1 MNLVQALRFL
11 PPPSFRT
18 PSGHNDISS
27 KSKGFGGG
35 CEGVAF
41 VGAGGKTTAMF
52 QLARELP
59 PPVIV
64 TATTHLGAWQTS
76 LSDEHIIFTELEGL
90 KSFNPRGITLV
101 TGEFEGDR
109 TKGLESDAISWL
121 HEASKRGQ
129 IPLLI
134 EADGSRQKPLK
145 APAEH
150 EPPIPEFVE
159 LFLCVT
165 GLTGLGRPLGEDIV
179 HRSEI
184 FARLSGLQPGETIST
199 KALVQVLT
207 DPEGGLKH
215 IPATA
220 RRVVLLNQA
229 DTPELQSQAR
239 RMVQPLLSAYNA
251 VIIASLQSRQIHAVH
266 EPIAGIILAAGE
278 SRRFGRP
285 KQLLPWRGEPFVR
298 AVAKTALET
307 GLSPV
312 IVVTGAYSGEV
323 ASAVHDLPVQVVHN
337 PEWQSGQASSIRA
350 GLGPHPPLRG
360 TLPKN
365 QGFWGRAGVG
375 AGGAI
380 FLLADQPQVTPAI
393 LHALV
398 EEHAATLAPIIAPMV
413 LDQRANPVL
422 FDRSTFPDL
431 LTLEGDV
438 GGRGI
443 FSIYKVT
450 YLPWHD
456 DALLLDVDTPEHYQR
471 LKDLLE

>member
-1 MNLVQALRFL
+1 MNLVQALRL
-11 PPPSFRT
+11 TQT
-18 PSGHNDISS
+18 PII
-27 KSKGFGGG
+27 
-35 CEGVAF
+35 AF
-41 VGAGGKTTAMF
+41 VGAGGKSTAMF

-59 PPVIV
+59 PPVIL
-64 TATTHLGAWQTS
+64 TATTHLGAWQIPLADRHIIAETPSPIEAIEHS
-76 LSDEHIIFTELEGL
+76 LSGVI
-90 KSFNPRGITLV
+90 LV
-101 TGEFEGDR
+101 TGPFEGNR
-109 TKGLESDAISWL
+109 TQPVNQHVILWL
-121 HEASKRGQ
+121 REFCGYHSL
-129 IPLLI
+129 PLLI

-145 APAEH
+145 APAQH
-150 EPPIPEFVE
+150 EPVIPEFVE
-159 LFLCVT
+159 QVVYVT

-179 HRSEI
+179 HRPEI
-184 FARLSGLQPGETIST
+184 FARLSGLRLGEMIST
-199 KALVQVLT
+199 KLLARVLT

-215 IPATA
+215 IPAAA

-266 EPIAGIILAAGE
+266 EPITGIILAAGE

-285 KQLLPWRGEPFVR
+285 KQLLDWRGEPFVR
-298 AVAKTALET
+298 AVAKTALEA

-323 ASAVHDLPVQVVHN
+323 ASALNDLPVQVIQN
-337 PEWQSGQASSIRA
+337 PKWKSGQASSIRA

-360 TLPKN
+360 ALPQN
-365 QGFWGRAGVG
+365 QRYLGRAGEG

-393 LHALV
+393 LHALA

-422 FDRSTFPDL
+422 FDRVTFPDL
-431 LTLEGDV
+431 LTLEGDM

-443 FSIYKVT
+443 FSKHKVS

-456 DALLLDVDTPEHYQR
+456 NALLLDVDTPEHYQR